1 MSLHTRKQGRRSKN
15 TCITSRGSVPL
26 YSNIFQ
32 QFSMHHSNVIPVYS
46 SSYYLSFQWENHS
59 RSIKLEAVTFET
71 IKNRITVRQNSIAW
85 VTAYLCL
92 LSVLGEGERFSG
104 NLDWLAIPLWRCQ
117 APGKV
122 QVLISLFKINSKDT
136 WFISWN
142 FLRYTLQYTYPY
154 AYYIEPCPRKE
165 LVCIENYDIVQKV
178 AERFGEDFHVLFQF
192 EYQQAQLEA
201 EIENLSWKVTSSIF
215 GLYLYFLWCASLS
228 GGFSWN
234 FVSGGACRDYRQRRL
249 GKSVSC
255 WSHFQHWT
263 KLQKMFK
270 YCVIL
275 ADF

>member
-15 TCITSRGSVPL
+15 TCITSRGSVPFQPI

-32 QFSMHHSNVIPVYS
+32 YVNVFPIY

-71 IKNRITVRQNSIAW
+71 IKNRITVRSFT
-85 VTAYLCL
+85 VTIMRQFSNNYLCL
-92 LSVLGEGERFSG
+92 LSVSGEGERFSG

-117 APGKV
+117 TPGKM
-122 QVLISLFKINSKDT
+122 QVLIVISLSKINSKDT

-165 LVCIENYDIVQKV
+165 LVCIENYDI
-178 AERFGEDFHVLFQF
+178 GEDFHVLFQF

-255 WSHFQHWT
+255 SSHFQAWT
-263 KLQKMFK
+263 EINSRKLKV
-270 YCVIL
+270 C
-275 ADF
+275 DF